1 MSLEIPEFQK
11 RIRIYYEHTD
21 AGGVV
26 YHANYLN
33 FMEST
38 RCDWLADLGHDV
50 ATMQERDHLVW
61 VVREANIKYDLP
73 ARLFD
78 ELIVSCQALQVG
90 KVSLVVQQNIYN
102 EGELLCRGR
111 IKLATLD
118 RTSYKLTA
126 MPETLQTTLKKSV
139 INT

>member
-1 MSLEIPEFQK
+1 MQPDSSVFK
-11 RIRIYYEHTD
+11 KHIRIYYEHTD

-33 FMEST
+33 FMERT
-38 RCDWLADLGHDV
+38 RCDWLHQLGHDV
-50 ATMQERDHLVW
+50 ATMQERDGLVW
-61 VVREANIKYDLP
+61 VVREANVKYDLP

-78 ELIVSCQALQVG
+78 ELMVSCSALQVG
-90 KVSLVVQQNIYN
+90 KVSLLVQQNIYN
-102 EGELLCRGR
+102 GSELLCRGT

-126 MPETLQTTLKKSV
+126 MPESLQNALRKSIV
-139 INT
+139 N